1 MKKIKKTKLLKT
13 FLVTLS
19 LTASLFIVDSCTS
32 DPSLHGK
39 ITPYNGSKNSF
50 SFSVDE
56 QYLEKNQNSKKSQE
70 HPQMTEAED
79 KLLTKLLKKQN
90 YCKSNKG
97 TDFVITSRQEK
108 IYDVTF
114 SHLIAQNY
122 KAKPVAPRTYYG
134 ECR

>member
-1 MKKIKKTKLLKT
+1 MKKIKLLNFKLILSA
-13 FLVTLS
+13 LS
-19 LTASLFIVDSCTS
+19 LSALISCAG

-39 ITPYNGSKNSF
+39 ITPFNGSKNSF

-56 QYLEKNQNSKKSQE
+56 QYLEKNQNSKKSEE

-90 YCKSNKG
+90 YCKSDKG
-97 TDFVITSRQEK
+97 TNFVITSRQEK

-114 SHLIAQNY
+114 SHLIEQNY
-122 KAKPVAPRTYYG
+122 KAKPVAPRMYFG
-134 ECR
+134 ECK